1 MEVGRV
7 NKTLY
12 LLNYIDDED
21 YRRRILTQLNR
32 GEGRHAVG
40 RGRSATGSAVRSES
54 AIVKVRKISWGHWAW
69 SLTQW
74 YCGTHLLSRKTS
86 RWIRS
91 NGEEIGVEEYRP
103 VVPTDAR
110 AYQYAGA
117 LYVYATGGYFE
128 GGTERTKFQFKQ

>member
-32 GEGRHAVG
+32 GEGRHAVARAICYG
-40 RGRSATGSAVRSES
+40 QRGEIES
-54 AIVKVRKISWGHWAW
+54 AIVKVRKINWVHWAS

-74 YCGTHLLSRKTS
+74 YCGTHFICRK
-86 RWIRS
+86 
-91 NGEEIGVEEYRP
+91 P
-103 VVPTDAR
+103 
-110 AYQYAGA
+110 
-117 LYVYATGGYFE
+117 
-128 GGTERTKFQFKQ
+128 